1 MQTNPRGPR
10 RAASKAKAGPGPADR
25 RVLGA
30 LLAKAGPALEPR
42 LAALGLQSAGLAVV
56 VSEGRLTLRLTVD
69 KPWEPGQ
76 TVPPDPEAG
85 PEIDG
90 GAGAP
95 PVRAG
100 SPAAGPRGN
109 PGSPVTLDDCAAA
122 SELVSAL
129 LDELDPGDDGPEYVL
144 EVSSPGL
151 DRPLNGERDF
161 RRFAGCLAKVRLRRD
176 GRVGAHTGRILLD
189 PLRLA
194 VPSGEVPFT
203 CDMVLSARLVPE
215 I

>member
-10 RAASKAKAGPGPADR
+10 RAAAKVKAGLGPVGKRALSDLMAKAGPM
-25 RVLGA
+25 
-30 LLAKAGPALEPR
+30 LEPR
-42 LAALGLQSAGLAVV
+42 LAALGLQSAGLAVIA
-56 VSEGRLTLRLTVD
+56 SEGRLTLRLTVD
-69 KPWEPGQ
+69 KPWEPEQ
-76 TVPPDPEAG
+76 TVSPDAEAG

-90 GAGAP
+90 GTDAP
-95 PVRAG
+95 PVRAD
-100 SPAAGPRGN
+100 SAAGPRGN

-161 RRFAGCLAKVRLRRD
+161 RRFAGCLAKVRLRTD
-176 GRVGAHTGRILLD
+176 GRVSTRTGHILLD